1 MNINRNNYEEYFLL
15 YIDNELS
22 EAERK
27 AVEAFVTA
35 NPDLAS
41 ELDILRETIL
51 DKAIVQMPDKQSLF
65 NFSDQSIHQKNY
77 QEQFLLYVDNELN
90 AAQKNDVETFVLQ
103 HPALQEE
110 FMLLKQTVLP
120 AEKIVFEDKASLYR
134 KEKTRRPVIYLAFQ
148 RLSIAAV
155 LTGLIAGGWLLFNKA
170 DVNNSAVAPT
180 LAETKKENKKSEIS
194 VTNTTPAAYNRQ
206 MNSSSNIISK
216 PVNTLNE
223 NSLTASDNKTKAAG
237 SKNTQMF
244 LDAVKETSISN
255 PDESMAAVNQHTSQ
269 PAEMVQMN
277 ERDLIRKQVIQ
288 SIPSAL
294 DVPEI
299 DAASKQNLMAANQLK
314 VLNTEQEES
323 DGILVGNLELNKS
336 KLKGIFKKAT
346 SLFLPKTAD
355 NDGKIKVANLEIQT
369 PNSSK

>member
-35 NPDLAS
+35 NPDLAT
-41 ELDILRETIL
+41 ELDVLRETIL
-51 DKAIVQMPDKQSLF
+51 DDAMIQMPDKQSLL
-65 NFSDQSIHQKNY
+65 NFSDHSIQQKNY

-90 AAQKNDVETFVLQ
+90 DVQKNEVETFVLQ

-120 AEKIVFEDKASLYR
+120 AEKIIFEDKASLYR

-148 RLSIAAV
+148 RLSVAAV

-170 DVNNSAVAPT
+170 DVNNSAVTPP
-180 LAETKKENKKSEIS
+180 LAEIKNENKKSETA
-194 VTNTTPAAYNRQ
+194 VTKNTGASYNKQ
-206 MNSSSNIISK
+206 MNNSSNIINGS
-216 PVNTLNE
+216 VNTL
-223 NSLTASDNKTKAAG
+223 DNKDLAASNNKAKAELKKIQMVVEAG
-237 SKNTQMF
+237 
-244 LDAVKETSISN
+244 KETSVTN

-277 ERDLIRKQVIQ
+277 ERELIRKQVIQ

-294 DVPEI
+294 GVPEI
-299 DAASKQNLMAANQLK
+299 DAASKQNAMAANQLK
-314 VLNTEQEES
+314 VLNTEQEEN
-323 DGILVGNLELNKS
+323 DGILVGNLELNKT

-346 SLFLPKTAD
+346 SLFLPKTTD
-355 NDGKIKVANLEIQT
+355 NDGKIKVANVEIQT
-369 PNSSK
+369 QNSSK